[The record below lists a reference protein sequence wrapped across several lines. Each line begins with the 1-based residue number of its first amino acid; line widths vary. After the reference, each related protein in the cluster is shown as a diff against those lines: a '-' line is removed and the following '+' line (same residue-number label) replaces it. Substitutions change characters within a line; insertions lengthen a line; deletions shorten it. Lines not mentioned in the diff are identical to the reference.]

1 MEGLSEEDKKALRGS
16 KFAPL
21 PPPSRSTS
29 SLSAPRLAHPGG
41 PLKTNKGAALAKF
54 LERKLQDPNALAS
67 INPQLLELA
76 VKNAKET
83 IRGGSSSSGRI
94 VQHVNSFGDSEE
106 TSEMDYEPQVHTKKK
121 ENKKKSKN
129 KIKNKKKKNKR
140 QKIVDES

>member
-21 PPPSRSTS
+21 PPPSRSS
-29 SLSAPRLAHPGG
+29 SSHSTPRLAHPGG

-54 LERKLQDPNALAS
+54 LERKLQDPAALAS

-106 TSEMDYEPQVHTKKK
+106 TLEKMDYEPQVHKKKK
-121 ENKKKSKN
+121 ENKMKGKN
-129 KIKNKKKKNKR
+129 KNKKKKNKR
-140 QKIVDES
+140 QKIVEES